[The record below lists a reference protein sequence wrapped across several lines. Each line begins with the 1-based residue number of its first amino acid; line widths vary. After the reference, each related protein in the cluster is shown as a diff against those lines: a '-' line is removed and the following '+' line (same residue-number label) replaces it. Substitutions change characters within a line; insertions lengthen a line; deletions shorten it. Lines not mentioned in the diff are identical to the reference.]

1 MNKQTLRQEFLLKR
15 SSVTMDMVSFWSKQL
30 SRQLWSLPEVRE
42 AQHIMAYL
50 SMPKE
55 ANLDVFLAEALEQ
68 QKDIYVPVCINKT
81 EMIGVHLDD
90 LDDVER
96 GTLGIRIPKKPYR
109 IVDPHI
115 LDCVLVPGLAFDAT
129 GGRMG
134 MGAGYYDR
142 YLQQITFEKRIGIAW
157 DNQLSEKALP
167 MAAHD
172 EWMHKIVTPSESIQ
186 CSKG

>member
-1 MNKQTLRQEFLLKR
+1 MDKQALRKEFLVKR
-15 SSVTMDMVSFWSKQL
+15 SSVTMDMVAIWSKQL
-30 SRQLWSLPEVRE
+30 SQQLWSLPEVRG

-55 ANLDVFLAEALEQ
+55 ANLDVFLTEALEQ

-81 EMIGVHLDD
+81 GMIGVHLEN

-109 IVDPHI
+109 IVDPRM
-115 LDCVLVPGLAFDAT
+115 LDCVLVPGVAFDAT

-142 YLQQITFEKRIGIAW
+142 YLQQIAFEKRIGIAW

>member
-1 MNKQTLRQEFLLKR
+1 MDKQTLRQEFLLKR
-15 SSVTMDMVSFWSKQL
+15 SSVTMDMVSLWSKQL

-96 GTLGIRIPKKPYR
+96 GTLGIRIPKKPYQ

-134 MGAGYYDR
+134 MGAGLLGITNFQRKR
-142 YLQQITFEKRIGIAW
+142 YLWQHMMSGCIR
-157 DNQLSEKALP
+157 L
-167 MAAHD
+167 
-172 EWMHKIVTPSESIQ
+172 
-186 CSKG
+186 